1 MEHHS
6 LRGLGSSQ
14 GEHFLLV
21 IGTSSMSHNESPS
34 SDPNYNSN
42 PSTGSFGP
50 VYPNQAPQPQPQP
63 QQQPQFAAQPAPAY
77 AYAAPTA
84 YPQQNSGTS
93 GAMIALISVLVVV
106 LLSLVGAVAY
116 VSLGKDDSVAA
127 ADTQPAATTQVAAD
141 ASSQPNPPVTQT
153 ETVVVQDSSGSS
165 GNSGSSR
172 SSGLAGGNLS
182 SAWKGTSSTSD
193 PFVRNVHSAYVRYR
207 NSTGAES
214 GTITAYSPTTGLTY
228 NMWCRPAGSNI
239 KCTGGRNAVV
249 YIG

>member
-1 MEHHS
+1 M
-6 LRGLGSSQ
+6 
-14 GEHFLLV
+14 
-21 IGTSSMSHNESPS
+21 IGTSSMPYNEFPN

-50 VYPNQAPQPQPQP
+50 VYPNQASQPQPQP
-63 QQQPQFAAQPAPAY
+63 QPQFAAQPAPTF
-77 AYAAPTA
+77 AYAAPA
-84 YPQQNSGTS
+84 YPQQNSRTS
-93 GAMIALISVLVVV
+93 GALIALISVLCVV
-106 LLSLVGAVAY
+106 LLGLIGAVLY
-116 VSLGKDDSVAA
+116 VTLGKDDSVTA
-127 ADTQPAATTQVAAD
+127 ADTQTAATTQVAAD

-153 ETVVVQDSSGSS
+153 ETVVVPNSANSGGSAGSSGSS
-165 GNSGSSR
+165 R
-172 SSGLAGGNLS
+172 GLAGGNLS

-228 NMWCRPAGSNI
+228 NMWCRPSGSNI

>member
-21 IGTSSMSHNESPS
+21 IGTSSMSHNEFPS

-63 QQQPQFAAQPAPAY
+63 QPQFAAQPAPTFAY
-77 AYAAPTA
+77 TAPA
-84 YPQQNSGTS
+84 YPQQRSGTS

-106 LLSLVGAVAY
+106 LLGLVGAVLY
-116 VSLGKDDSVAA
+116 VTLSKDDSVTA
-127 ADTQPAATTQVAAD
+127 ADTQTAATTQAAAD

-228 NMWCRPAGSNI
+228 NMWCRPAGGNI